1 MGYINTTFLGKE
13 YSIPED
19 VIAYVGLVDFTNEIT
34 MMKQLP
40 FLIRSEIIKM
50 QPN

>member
-19 VIAYVGLVDFTNEIT
+19 VLTYIDLLDFTDSVQ
-34 MMKQLP
+34 KQLAGT
-40 FLIRSEIIKM
+40 FVHKLRNEVQK
-50 QPN
+50 